1 LAKVT
6 LEQVQEWMNP
16 VDTGKLLDV
25 EAHGHRYQLHE
36 LSGSTMPNKIA
47 SCIRNGT
54 LYEMP
59 LLEFIRGQEFS
70 GRIID
75 VGANIGNHALWF
87 AVVCGLEVIAFEP
100 VWHRELEAN
109 FALNGLLPDRATVHP
124 VALGARA
131 ERADIVIGKGARF
144 GKLQK
149 GAQFPVIPLDHY
161 LLEGIAAIK
170 IDVEGWEAEVL
181 SGAIETIKGNR
192 PVIFTEQWG
201 SKERRAIAGILE
213 PLGYALDSVHSS
225 IESPSN
231 VGCWKPK
238 EKR

>member
-1 LAKVT
+1 MVRVT
-6 LEQVQEWMNP
+6 EQQVQEWLNP

-25 EAHGHRYQLHE
+25 EAHGYRYQLHE
-36 LSGSTMPNKIA
+36 LSGSTMPSKIA
-47 SCIRNGT
+47 ACIRRGT

-59 LLEFIRGQEFS
+59 LLEFIREQAFP

-75 VGANIGNHALWF
+75 VGANIGNHTLWF
-87 AVVCGLEVIAFEP
+87 AVVCGLEVVAFEP
-100 VWHRELEAN
+100 VWHQELEAN
-109 FALNGLLPDRATVHP
+109 CKLNGLIHEQVTVHP

-149 GAQFPVIPLDHY
+149 GSQFPVLPMDHY
-161 LLEGIAAIK
+161 LLEGISCIK
-170 IDVEGWEAEVL
+170 IDVEGWEPEVL
-181 SGAIETIKGNR
+181 AGAVETIRANR

-201 SKERRAIAGILE
+201 AKERKAIAGILE
-213 PLGYALDSVHSS
+213 PLGYRLDSVHSS
-225 IESPSN
+225 VESPSN

-238 EKR
+238 EKS